1 MKTDIGPFAFA
12 GVMIAI
18 AAFVVVPASC
28 SQLPSIDTGYS
39 DRHCTLARQSIEGSV
54 VQTCYA
60 ESTEG
65 FAMCRYRLVHVP
77 LGCECRE
84 WRVRLTCKGQW
95 EKVKRVCECEDIE
108 EQL

>member
-1 MKTDIGPFAFA
+1 MNFDHGPFVFA
-12 GVMIAI
+12 TVIASII
-18 AAFVVVPASC
+18 AMVVFPISC
-28 SQLPSIDTGYS
+28 SEIPHVDLGYS
-39 DRHCTLARQSIEGSV
+39 NRHCTLARQSIEGSV

-60 ESTEG
+60 EPTEG

-108 EQL
+108 DQS